1 MDYQVLIITN
11 DNEILLTYQTKKEAK
26 LAVNNVNESR
36 KMLSEEITL
45 LAIPLNFD
53 AKAE

>member
-26 LAVNNVNESR
+26 LAVNNVNGS
-36 KMLSEEITL
+36 KKFISHEITL

-53 AKAE
+53 PEAE